1 MTIRLTRSGSP
12 RVTAYATLTAA
23 LLLAALAL
31 GRPELAALALAFALP
46 LALGLT
52 LTREPGL
59 RIWFEVDRE
68 RALEHDELGVELTVG
83 SDRPVERV
91 EIALAVPDGLE
102 VASGSSAVSVRL
114 GRQDE
119 RRIEL
124 KLRCTRWGN
133 YDLGD
138 VRLRATDRLG
148 LSVWEARV
156 DRRTRLRVYPL
167 PETLRQIVQPVA
179 TQPFSGNDVAR
190 QKGEGVEFADLRAFA
205 PGDRVRSINW
215 RASAR
220 RTGMSNELVVNDRHP
235 ERNADVI
242 LFLDTFAEARHGG
255 RSTLDLAVRATATL
269 ATRYLE
275 RRDRV
280 GLVSFG
286 GMLRWL
292 TPGMGLA
299 QRYRIVDALLESE
312 IVFNYV
318 WKDVAIIPARTL
330 PPQALVLAITPL
342 VDERAV
348 GALVD
353 LRARG
358 YDLAVVEVSPVPFAP
373 PGPSDADALA
383 HRLWLLHREEL
394 RARYERLGV
403 AVASWSDLPLDAALE
418 GVRRYRRHARLARV

>member
-1 MTIRLTRSGSP
+1 MTRSPSP
-12 RVTAYATLTAA
+12 RVTAYATLTAVF
-23 LLLAALAL
+23 LLAALAA
-31 GRPELAALALAFALP
+31 GRPELAVAALAFAIP

-52 LTREPGL
+52 LAREPEIRVWMSL
-59 RIWFEVDRE
+59 ERE
-68 RALEHDELGVELTVG
+68 RALEQDEVGVAFTLA
-83 SDRPVERV
+83 SDRPVERLEV
-91 EIALAVPDGLE
+91 MLVLPDGVE
-102 VASGSSAVSVRL
+102 VTSGSEAISLRL
-114 GRQDE
+114 GWQDE
-119 RRIEL
+119 RELTL

-138 VRLRATDRLG
+138 VRLRATGRLG
-148 LSVWEARV
+148 LATWETRV

-167 PETLRQIVQPVA
+167 PETLRQIVTPLA

-220 RTGMSNELVVNDRHP
+220 RVGMSNELVVNDRHP

-242 LFLDTFAEARHGG
+242 LFLDTFADARAGR
-255 RSTLDLAVRATATL
+255 RSTLDLAVRATSTL

-292 TPGMGLA
+292 TPGMGMG

-318 WKDVAIIPARTL
+318 WKDVSIIPARTL
-330 PPQALVLAITPL
+330 PPQALVLAISPL

-348 GALVD
+348 AALID

-358 YDLAVVEVSPVPFAP
+358 YDLAIVEVSPVPFTT
-373 PGPSDADALA
+373 PGPSETDALA
-383 HRLWLLHREEL
+383 HRLWLLRREEL

-418 GVRRYRRHARLARV
+418 GVRGYRRHARLARV